1 MNKSMK
7 KILIAFALIGSL
19 FTSCD
24 MDKQPFG
31 ALDDQTAIQ
40 KLNDCLRFRNG
51 LYTSMRSI
59 TSGSWIY
66 TPEIQADLFQGMIGN
81 GNNVGLIS
89 TGNILSSDQDV
100 EAYWASMYTII
111 NKANYLI
118 EKTDELIANGTFTD
132 DELTVLKRYDGEA
145 RFTRAYCYFWLADR
159 FCQTYSSANAQSAA
173 MGLPLVSV
181 YYPTADRSVYPG
193 RSTQEE
199 TYAFI
204 AEDLEKA
211 YTELK
216 AFESASDKNAP
227 APNSAYVSSYT
238 VQALQARIA
247 LAKGDNATALSKAEA
262 VINSG
267 VYSLTT
273 MNAYANLWSKDEGTE
288 VLFRPFMSSTELGN
302 ATGASCFLT
311 DNEESAWYI
320 PTQEMLMLYDEGDIR
335 FDAFFTVYKSL
346 KSNGLT
352 VAAYVFNKFPGNE
365 TLKTG
370 TQRNFVNMMK
380 PFRLSEQYLIAAE
393 AAANSNDATKANKY
407 LNELRANRIQGYEA
421 ENLNGNA
428 LVKAVR
434 TERLKE
440 LIGEGFRLSDLRR
453 WGEGFTRDGSYD
465 AINPK
470 VEECFVVAGRF
481 VSYPADDYRFVW
493 PIPATEIQS
502 NPQLDGQQ
510 NPGY

>member
-1 MNKSMK
+1 
-7 KILIAFALIGSL
+7 
-19 FTSCD
+19 
-24 MDKQPFG
+24 
-31 ALDDQTAIQ
+31 
-40 KLNDCLRFRNG
+40 
-51 LYTSMRSI
+51 
-59 TSGSWIY
+59 
-66 TPEIQADLFQGMIGN
+66 
-81 GNNVGLIS
+81 
-89 TGNILSSDQDV
+89 
-100 EAYWASMYTII
+100 
-111 NKANYLI
+111 
-118 EKTDELIANGTFTD
+118 
-132 DELTVLKRYDGEA
+132 
-145 RFTRAYCYFWLADR
+145 
-159 FCQTYSSANAQSAA
+159 
-173 MGLPLVSV
+173 
-181 YYPTADRSVYPG
+181 
-193 RSTQEE
+193 
-199 TYAFI
+199 
-204 AEDLEKA
+204 
-211 YTELK
+211 
-216 AFESASDKNAP
+216 
-227 APNSAYVSSYT
+227 
-238 VQALQARIA
+238 
-247 LAKGDNATALSKAEA
+247 
-262 VINSG
+262 
-267 VYSLTT
+267 

-302 ATGASCFLT
+302 ATGATCFLT